1 MDIPLA
7 RTMEGRGGHGMRK
20 TGYVKSAAILTGT
33 GLVLRAAGM
42 VLRVYV
48 AGQLGAGGRGVYQL
62 IFTVYNLSVTL
73 ATAGRVSA

>member
-1 MDIPLA
+1 
-7 RTMEGRGGHGMRK
+7 MRK

-48 AGQLGAGGRGVYQL
+48 AGQLGAGGMGVYQL
-62 IFTVYNLSVTL
+62 IFTVYNWGFCAAWRSLPWR
-73 ATAGRVSA
+73 ARRPNGG

>member
-1 MDIPLA
+1 
-7 RTMEGRGGHGMRK
+7 MRK

-48 AGQLGAGGRGVYQL
+48 AGQLGAGGMGVYPVSYTHL
-62 IFTVYNLSVTL
+62 DVYKRQGFCF
-73 ATAGRVSA
+73 A